1 MNATASTMTEAQ
13 HDALGQLLEAYDWHE
28 NDSIVWHPETRREEH
43 VVATLA
49 RRHAIRLASG
59 RVVQVLAHP
68 HGGWY
73 LDIVK

>member
-28 NDSIVWHPETRREEH
+28 NDSI
-43 VVATLA
+43 
-49 RRHAIRLASG
+49 
-59 RVVQVLAHP
+59 
-68 HGGWY
+68 GGWY